1 MRRYFSNSL
10 FTLLLFLALIN
21 EGLTQNTHSL
31 KYFGLTIHPFGDS
44 YAYLQP
50 NKLDKN
56 AHFVLNFG
64 LLYEFEHFIRK
75 DELSLKFATSI
86 LADCS
91 NGWAS
96 ANMFALKAHAIK
108 TQKHRLGLAVGPL
121 FYIRESWERF
131 SSYENTSKFKTGNS
145 ALLGNIQYLYFW
157 YGITIDYDVKISPKL
172 DFSTT
177 FTPGVP
183 YVLTLAFGVKY
194 WPTREFKKLKKERIL
209 RL

>member
-1 MRRYFSNSL
+1 MKHFKYVITL
-10 FTLLLFLALIN
+10 FTSALLFSSSEA
-21 EGLTQNTHSL
+21 QNTHSL
-31 KYFGLTIHPFGDS
+31 KYFGFTIHPFGDS

-50 NKLDKN
+50 NKLDKD

-64 LLYEFEHFIRK
+64 LMYEFEHFIRK
-75 DELSLKFATSI
+75 DELSLKFGTSL

-108 TQKHRLGLAVGPL
+108 TQKHRLGLAIGPL

-131 SSYENTSKFKTGNS
+131 SSYDNTSKFSTSQS
-145 ALLGNIQYLYFW
+145 AVLGDVQYLFFW
-157 YGITIDYDVKISPKL
+157 YGITIDYDVKINPKL

-194 WPTREFKKLKKERIL
+194 WPTREFKKPKKERIL

>member
-1 MRRYFSNSL
+1 MKHFKYVITL
-10 FTLLLFLALIN
+10 FTSALLFSFSEA
-21 EGLTQNTHSL
+21 QNTHSL

-50 NKLDKN
+50 NKLDKD

-64 LLYEFEHFIRK
+64 LMYEFEHFIRK
-75 DELSLKFATSI
+75 DELSLKLGTSL

-108 TQKHRLGLAVGPL
+108 TQKHRLGLAIGPL

-131 SSYENTSKFKTGNS
+131 SSYDNTSKFSTSQS
-145 ALLGNIQYLYFW
+145 AVLGDVQYLFFW

-194 WPTREFKKLKKERIL
+194 WPTREFKKPKKERIL